1 VRDLGDVLA
10 LIVVLAA
17 AIYGQVAGGWDGLRY
32 TAAQPGC

>member
-1 VRDLGDVLA
+1 
-10 LIVVLAA
+10 VLAA